1 MHRNTF
7 LRLFVFPFAI
17 LYAAPAPFEYQYL
30 TSSRR
35 FLSNL
40 KPLENVMTKVFLA
53 TARDD
58 KALDTRYD
66 ATIVSAFFRN
76 PEFLL
81 KISK

>member
-1 MHRNTF
+1 MHWNTF
-7 LRLFVFPFAI
+7 PKLLVCVFAM
-17 LYAAPAPFEYQYL
+17 LYAAPAPFEYHFL
-30 TSSRR
+30 TASRR

-53 TARDD
+53 TDRDD
-58 KALDTRYD
+58 KVPDTRYD